1 MASGEY
7 NKLGGLTFSAPIA
20 QWNRVPGY
28 ELGDRGSSPCGGTN
42 YFKWIDHQT
51 SSIKIKNKIKIKI
64 CPGSVGN
71 DATDF

>member
-28 ELGDRGSSPCGGTN
+28 ELGDRGSSPCGGTILRKIQ
-42 YFKWIDHQT
+42 KWED
-51 SSIKIKNKIKIKI
+51 KKKLKFWKNILK
-64 CPGSVGN
+64 V
-71 DATDF
+71 